1 MKNKILTI
9 FMLLALFLSACNV
22 KGDSTMTTLND
33 SHWVLEQINGQPVIE
48 NTLPTLS
55 FRGDQQLGGNASC
68 NNFFGS
74 FTAEGNKVTFSGFGS
89 TQMYCAEPAGLMDQE
104 AAYLAALESAKTY
117 RIEDGKLLIIDDAG
131 ATVLV
136 FSAQNMSLEGT
147 TWNLISFNDGQSLTS
162 LVIDT
167 EINAE
172 FKDGAVSGSSGC
184 NTYTGDFQQNG
195 LELSFGDL
203 ASTLMLCQ
211 EEGVMEQE
219 NAYLQA
225 LAKVTHYIVDGN
237 NLTFY
242 DANDLIVA
250 QFSR

>member
-1 MKNKILTI
+1 MKNKTIII

-22 KGDSTMTTLND
+22 KGDTTMTTLND
-33 SHWVLEQINGQPVIE
+33 THWVLEQINGQPVIE

-55 FRGDQQLGGNASC
+55 FRGNQQFSGNASC
-68 NNFFGS
+68 NNFFGI
-74 FTAEGNKVTFSGFGS
+74 FTSEDSTITFSGMGS
-89 TQMYCAEPAGLMDQE
+89 SKMYCAEPAGLMNQE
-104 AAYLAALESAKTY
+104 AAYLTALESAKSY
-117 RIEDGKLLIIDDAG
+117 QIEDGNLLIIDDAG

-136 FSAQNMSLEGT
+136 FSPQNMSLEGT
-147 TWNLISFNDGQSLTS
+147 TWNLISFNDGQNLTS

-172 FKDGAVSGSSGC
+172 FKDGVVSGSSGC
-184 NTYTGDFQQNG
+184 NTYTGAYQQNG

-219 NAYLQA
+219 SAYLQA
-225 LAKVTHYIVDGN
+225 LAKVTHYIVAGN
-237 NLTFY
+237 HLTFY